1 VAVKTTIQVDKKVK
15 DRLESM
21 KAHPKESYN
30 EIIERLISISY
41 DEQELNDQTVK
52 NIEEALEDI
61 KQGRLYTTKQ
71 VKERLA
77 IE

>member
-1 VAVKTTIQVDKKVK
+1 MKTTIQVDRKVK

-30 EIIERLISISY
+30 EIIKRLISISY
-41 DEQELNDQTVK
+41 DEQELSEQTVR

-61 KQGRLYTTKQ
+61 KRGRMYTTKQ
-71 VKERLA
+71 VKERLTL
-77 IE
+77 E

>member
-1 VAVKTTIQVDKKVK
+1 
-15 DRLESM
+15 M

-30 EIIERLISISY
+30 EIIDRLISISY
-41 DEQELNDQTVK
+41 DEQELSEQTVK

-61 KQGRLYTTKQ
+61 KRGRLYTTKQ

>member
-1 VAVKTTIQVDKKVK
+1 MKTTIQIDKKVK

-30 EIIERLISISY
+30 EIIDRLISISY
-41 DEQELNDQTVK
+41 DEQELSEQTVK

-61 KQGRLYTTKQ
+61 KRGRLYTTKQ
-71 VKERLA
+71 VKERLTK
-77 IE
+77 E